1 MPANQPYPGES
12 QEQFIARM
20 QNPQNQVLAN
30 PAAGIIGNNARDVMN
45 PQTIAEMVAALKAGE
60 KEEAKAPLQQP
71 APVNILPENPNMQ
84 QLSQFAPRIGQRVP
98 AIRGPGMM
106 VIGSRN
112 AQIKYAQAMYQRQR
126 QMQIQQEQQ
135 RKAQAEMQRMR
146 MQQQGRQKQGPNP
159 AWQGMQNDPRM
170 QNWDPNQRL
179 A

>member
-30 PAAGIIGNNARDVMN
+30 PAADGEGAVK
-45 PQTIAEMVAALKAGE
+45 PQTIAEMVEALKAG
-60 KEEAKAPLQQP
+60 KKGGNPAPPQP
-71 APVNILPENPNMQ
+71 APINILPEKPNMQ
-84 QLSQFAPRIGQRVP
+84 QLSQFAPRIGQQVP
-98 AIRGPGMM
+98 SLRGPGMM

-126 QMQIQQEQQ
+126 QMQIRQEQQ
-135 RKAQAEMQRMR
+135 RRAQAEMQRM
-146 MQQQGRQKQGPNP
+146 QQQQRAVGRQKQGPNP

-170 QNWDPNQRL
+170 QNWNANQRL